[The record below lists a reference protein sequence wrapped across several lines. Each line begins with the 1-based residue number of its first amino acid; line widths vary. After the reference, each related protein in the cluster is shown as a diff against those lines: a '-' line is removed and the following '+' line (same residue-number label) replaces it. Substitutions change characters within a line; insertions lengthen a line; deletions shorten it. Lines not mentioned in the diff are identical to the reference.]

1 MNWDAL
7 LGRIKVNRKPLSRER
22 LTWWL
27 VIILTRLFGRQ
38 VEIAQGTEFKTLRI
52 FPIVWRGRLRLLGS
66 EHEYLQ
72 LDYTSP
78 YTARMT
84 RAPDVTVS
92 DGSPVAAGRAASV
105 IHIVVCHL
113 APRETGRI
121 LEYIQ
126 SQGDYTVVLAYGG
139 PRENFASI
147 SWEHKVFID
156 DPLMRG
162 LSYLYSYARLIPETR
177 AYLRQQGLAA
187 DWVFITDY
195 DLIPLKRNY
204 LDRSIAVM
212 ANHRAGFGGKLVRD
226 LSRSNSFFLANAL
239 QEGRVDETLNGPGR
253 SPVYHCL
260 GAVLFFHRDCFEAI
274 FRDDRPFDAANL
286 ELAVPTAA
294 RQCGF
299 RLLSF
304 DKFSDDFKYVHYR
317 PIYSAAE
324 ARGLLEAG
332 AAFVHPLKDFEA
344 FLPLHDSANAGAV
357 AGGSLRRQPATSP
370 ENL

>member
-1 MNWDAL
+1 MKWDAL

-38 VEIAQGTEFKTLRI
+38 VEIRHGTEFKTLRI

-78 YTARMT
+78 YTARLT

-92 DGSPVAAGRAASV
+92 DGPPVEAGATGSV

-113 APRETGRI
+113 PPLETGRI

-156 DPLMRG
+156 DPMMRG

-177 AYLRQQGLAA
+177 AYLQQQGLAA
-187 DWVFITDY
+187 DWIFISDY
-195 DLIPLKRNY
+195 DLLPLKRNY
-204 LDRSIAVM
+204 LEQSVSVM
-212 ANHRAGFGGKLVRD
+212 SKHQAGFGAKLIRD
-226 LSRSNSFFLANAL
+226 LSQSNSFFLANAL
-239 QEGRVDETLNGPGR
+239 EEGRVDESLNGPGR
-253 SPVYHCL
+253 SPIYHCL
-260 GAVLFFHRDCFEAI
+260 GAVLFFHRDCFAAI
-274 FRDDRPFDAANL
+274 FREDRPFDAANL

-304 DKFSDDFKYVHYR
+304 DKFGDDFKNVRYR
-317 PIYSAAE
+317 PVYSAAE
-324 ARGLLEAG
+324 ARSLQQEG
-332 AAFVHPLKDFEA
+332 AAFVHPLKDLETFLEA
-344 FLPLHDSANAGAV
+344 DVSPGTAGV
-357 AGGSLRRQPATSP
+357 LDGSLK
-370 ENL
+370 